1 MIDAHCHLDAEGL
14 PVSADE
20 AVAEA
25 AAVGVS
31 GIVMAGVDRA
41 GWASQQAIEA
51 RHPGRV
57 FPVFGIHP
65 QVVVELSERALD
77 AELAALE
84 TAVRDAR
91 RAGALGTVGPVGPVA
106 LGEIGLDLLT
116 PERKAQAGLQERA
129 MRAQLQLARALALPV
144 VFHLLRADEPA
155 LRILRSEGLPSAGG
169 VVHSFSGARE
179 FAKMLVALGLSLSFC
194 GTLTFPQ
201 SRRLREAATWVPE
214 DRVLI
219 ETDSPYQAP
228 AGQRGRANRPA
239 NLPDVA
245 RALGALRGWSP
256 EETGARTAANARRLF
271 GIT

>member
-1 MIDAHCHLDAEGL
+1 MIDAHCHLDADGL

-20 AVAEA
+20 AIAEA
-25 AAVGVS
+25 AAVGVT

-41 GWASQQAIEA
+41 GWATQQAIAA

-57 FPVFGIHP
+57 FPVFGVHP
-65 QVVVELSERALD
+65 QVVAELSERALE

-91 RAGALGTVGPVGPVA
+91 RAGPAATVAPVA
-106 LGEIGLDLLT
+106 LGEVGLDFLT

-144 VFHLLRADEPA
+144 VLHLLRADEPA
-155 LRILRSEGLPSAGG
+155 LRILRSEGLPPAGG
-169 VVHSFSGARE
+169 LVHSFSGARE
-179 FAKMLVALGLSLSFC
+179 FAKMLVNLGLSLSFC

-219 ETDSPYQAP
+219 ETDSPYQP
-228 AGQRGRANRPA
+228 PEGHRGHANRPA
-239 NLPDVA
+239 QLPDVA

-271 GIT
+271 GLA